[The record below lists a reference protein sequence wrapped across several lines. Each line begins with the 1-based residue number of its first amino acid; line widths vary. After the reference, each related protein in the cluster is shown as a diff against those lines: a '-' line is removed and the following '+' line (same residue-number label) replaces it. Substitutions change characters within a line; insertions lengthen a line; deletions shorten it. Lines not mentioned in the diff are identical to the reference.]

1 MKTADKP
8 FALREIHTQ
17 LLRQLELFIKTH
29 GYSPSIRELMQLMAL
44 SSTSHVRGLL
54 GDLEANGYIRQTPGI
69 ARSIIVLERLPED
82 NNRPGQRSGA
92 VGQD

>member
-29 GYSPSIRELMQLMAL
+29 GYSPSIRELMRLMAL
-44 SSTSHVRGLL
+44 SSTSHIRGLL

-69 ARSIIVLERLPED
+69 ARSIVLERLSED
-82 NNRPGQRSGA
+82 INRPGQRSGA